1 MTRTLALLAGLAACS
16 YASADVIIDT
26 GTPEPGFLGYYGYDL
41 YPDQS
46 VAIAFTPGQDYRL
59 DSVAL
64 WMMSNDFDASG
75 RSYTVSVRTD
85 AAGGMTIPG
94 STVIESWEVMTGAT
108 GWSPVLDSMDSVLNP
123 ILAAGTTYWIV
134 AESDEPGGANPV
146 WVASQQAEPVWHS
159 VRNAFNPDGAWISG
173 WGQGVPG
180 MVVSGSVVPAPGVGA
195 LLAIGAG
202 VGLRRRR

>member
-1 MTRTLALLAGLAACS
+1 MTRFFTSFAGLAACS
-16 YASADVIIDT
+16 LASADVIIDT
-26 GTPEPGFLGYYGYDL
+26 GTPEPGFLGYYGFDL

-108 GWSPVLDSMDSVLNP
+108 GWSPVLDSMDSLLNP

-134 AESDEPGGANPV
+134 AESDEPAGANPV
-146 WVASQQAEPVWHS
+146 WVASQQDEPVWHS
-159 VRNAFNPDGAWISG
+159 VRNALNPDGAWISG

-180 MVVSGSVVPAPGVGA
+180 LVVSGSVVPAPGVGV

-202 VGLRRRR
+202 LGLRRRR

>member
-1 MTRTLALLAGLAACS
+1 MTRFFTSFAGLAACS
-16 YASADVIIDT
+16 LASADVIIDT
-26 GTPEPGFLGYYGYDL
+26 GTPEPGFLGYYGFDL

-85 AAGGMTIPG
+85 AASGMTIPG

-134 AESDEPGGANPV
+134 AESDEPAGANPV
-146 WVASQQAEPVWHS
+146 WVASQQDEPVWHS
-159 VRNAFNPDGAWISG
+159 VRNALNPDGAWISG

-180 MVVSGSVVPAPGVGA
+180 LVVSGSVVPAPGVGV

-202 VGLRRRR
+202 LGLRRRR